1 LIPSRTGKSNQQL
14 ENTMLRI
21 LLLAG
26 LTMTSLSVAAAG
38 THDHHGHAHG
48 AHAHGIAKLEVA
60 IEGNEIH
67 LHLDAPLHDLLGF
80 ERAPRNS
87 KERAAADALL
97 KQLGKG
103 EALFRPTSAAQCTLA
118 SASIEAPILSAAAG
132 KTPADGHA
140 DLEAEYRFTCAQPAK
155 LTGMEVLLSQSFKG
169 LRRVDAQTVTAKK
182 QGATRLTSKM
192 RFLSW

>member
-1 LIPSRTGKSNQQL
+1 MQLHILIAAT
-14 ENTMLRI
+14 
-21 LLLAG
+21 LLSLPLTSHAG
-26 LTMTSLSVAAAG
+26 D
-38 THDHHGHAHG
+38 DHHGHAHG
-48 AHAHGIAKLEVA
+48 AHVHGIAKLEVA
-60 IEGNEIH
+60 IEGAEIH

-80 ERAPRNS
+80 ERAPRDA

-118 SASIEAPILSAAAG
+118 SASIEAPVLSAAAG
-132 KTPADGHA
+132 KAPIDGHA

-155 LTGMEVLLSQSFKG
+155 LTGMEVLLSQAFKG

-182 QGATRLTSKM
+182 QGATRLTGKM